1 MDQKI
6 INWGV
11 LGCASIAE
19 NRVIPGILESSNGKL
34 YAISSRG
41 NNEKLARF
49 RQKFQPEAVYS
60 DYDDL
65 LNDPNVDAV
74 YIPLPNGLHFDW
86 VLRAAG
92 KGKHILCEKPLGISK
107 KQVIQMRDVCE
118 MNGVHLM
125 EAFAFRHSPLTV
137 KAKSI
142 VDSGILGEIQF
153 IESHYGYNL
162 KNEEDVRLSE
172 SLYGGAT
179 YDVGCYN
186 INLIRYLAGSEPAK
200 ICAVGNLS
208 DKHRV
213 DIDSSILMD
222 FRNGIQGFSFCSMMI
237 SKTCFYKVIGTEGI
251 LTVNDEYNSKGKT
264 SIHISTENGCKEIE
278 VDCPDNYMLEI
289 EQFGRVIAGE
299 EKPFVPIEDSI
310 GNAAAIDEGLK
321 QIIGR

>member
-92 KGKHILCEKPLGISK
+92 NGKHILCEKPLGISK

-125 EAFAFRHSPLTV
+125 EAFAYRHSPLTV